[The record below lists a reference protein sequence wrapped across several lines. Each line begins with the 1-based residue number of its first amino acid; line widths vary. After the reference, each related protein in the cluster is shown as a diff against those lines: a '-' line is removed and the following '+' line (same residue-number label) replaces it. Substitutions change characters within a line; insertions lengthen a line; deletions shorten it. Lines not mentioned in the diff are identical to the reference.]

1 MTESNEEW
9 LDPIGFKTDP
19 NDPESTEIL
28 YSPIETTERI
38 EEFADEYNFKSR
50 SSAMR
55 HLIGMGLRAAF
66 MNDPRTSVSA
76 DTQDK
81 DETSESV
88 KLKDFVPSGRENAV
102 DVRNEL
108 VEKIDKELLEA
119 VQRDPDIEMDGW
131 EVYCNEG

>member
-1 MTESNEEW
+1 VTEDNGEW
-9 LDPIGFKTDP
+9 LDAISLKLDP
-19 NDPESTEIL
+19 HDPESTEMV
-28 YSPIETTERI
+28 YTPKETTERI
-38 EEFADEYNFKSR
+38 EKFVDEYNFNSR

-55 HLIGMGLRAAF
+55 HLLGIGLRAAV

-76 DTQDK
+76 DAQDE
-81 DETSESV
+81 DEISESV

-102 DVRNEL
+102 DVRSEL
-108 VEKIDKELLEA
+108 MGKIDKELLEA